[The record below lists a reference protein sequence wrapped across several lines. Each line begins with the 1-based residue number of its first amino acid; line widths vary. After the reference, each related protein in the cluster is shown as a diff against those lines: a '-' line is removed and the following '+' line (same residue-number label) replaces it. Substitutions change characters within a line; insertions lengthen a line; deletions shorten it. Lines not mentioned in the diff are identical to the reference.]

1 MIGERQGAIL
11 FVSNAD
17 TELLAVGSIVHR
29 LPAGLSEVRAA
40 HADRLDVAPPV
51 DGTELVLVRLLGG
64 RRAWEQQF
72 DELRRACVDAGVPFI
87 ALGGEATPDGEM
99 TLLSTVPAGIAA
111 EAHRYLAAGGP
122 ANVEQLLRFV
132 ADTVLLA
139 GHGFE
144 PPAPVPMAGVWDGAG
159 LGGPSAERDR
169 ARPLV
174 GVIFYRAHLVAGN
187 TQFVADLCGAI
198 ERAGADALP
207 VFCYSLRPDAEGRVA
222 ALELCREHGVDALV
236 TTVLAMGGS
245 AGTGAPDAHATD
257 APAAHAADDQA
268 WEVPQLAELGVP
280 VLQAPSSNR
289 PRHEWAD
296 DDAGLTPL
304 DVAMGVAIPEF
315 DGRIVGPAFAFK
327 EQVDDGGALGTPL
340 AASRT
345 DPERTARVAGM
356 AVRLAGLRRIAPAD
370 KRVAV
375 VLSAYPTKRSRLGN
389 AVGLD
394 TPASAIRLLESLRDA
409 GYGVDRIPGSGDS
422 LMAELAERLTYDRP
436 TLRPA
441 EADLA
446 VGSLD
451 AGDYAAWFATLPAGA
466 RELVEA
472 VWGAPPGEVY
482 VVPQRGEGVADAI
495 VFPGLDLGNVLVTI
509 QPPRGFGADPIG
521 AYHAPDVPPPHHYLA
536 FYRWLVDVW
545 GAHAVVHLGK
555 HGTLEW
561 LPGKANAL
569 SAGCFPDAALGDVP
583 LVYPFVVND
592 PGEGTQAKR
601 RTHAVVVDHLV
612 PPMTRA
618 EATDEVARLERLLDA
633 YATAQAMDPAKLP
646 ALRQRVWELL
656 VEAEIHRDLGL
667 DAPPG
672 ETFDDMVLHVDGYLC
687 ALKDAQI
694 RGGLH
699 VLGEAPG
706 GDALVDLVLA
716 ITRLPQGTVPSL
728 RAAVAAEL
736 GLDPRA
742 ERRHEV
748 DTIEA
753 ACRAR
758 VEALAEA
765 GWTPPEALSPG
776 SADLACM
783 RVGKRHASTPKPGAA
798 GPADRAN
805 HTDRA
810 DGVDRVE
817 RWICTRLVPALR
829 RTPDEIGNVLAALDG
844 RYVPAGPSGAPTRG
858 AAHVLPTGR
867 NFYSVDPK
875 ALPSP
880 LSWEVGAQLADAL
893 VERHVAETG
902 EAPTTVGLVLW
913 GTAAMRTGGDDAAQA
928 LALLGVRP
936 TWDDDSGRVTGLEV
950 VTADELGRPRV
961 DVTLRISGFFRDAF
975 PHLVAL
981 LDDAVRLVA
990 GLDEPP
996 EVNPVR
1002 AVGGDDARIWGP
1014 PPGGYGSG
1022 ILPVIERGS
1031 WRTDADLAEVYLAWS
1046 GFAYGRDRFGEPA
1059 PEAMRRRFAAI
1070 DVAVKN
1076 QDNREHDIFDS
1087 DDYLQDHGGMV
1098 AAVRALTGRAP
1109 RAWFGDTS
1117 DPAAPKVRALAEEAA
1132 RVVRS
1137 RVLNPR
1143 WIGAMQRHGYKGAF
1157 ELAATV
1163 DYLFGYDATTGVVED
1178 WMYERVT
1185 VAYLGDRDVR
1195 AFFRASNRWAMSAIA
1210 ERLLEADRRGMWRA
1224 SDAARKILVEAVLEA
1239 EGWEEERS

>member
-1 MIGERQGAIL
+1 MTGDRHGSIL
-11 FVSNAD
+11 FVSNAE

-29 LPAGLSEVRAA
+29 LPAGFPDVRAA
-40 HADRLDVAPPV
+40 HPDRLDVVPPV
-51 DGTELVLVRLLGG
+51 DATALVVVRLLGG
-64 RRAWEQQF
+64 RRAWEQPF
-72 DELRRACVDAGVPFI
+72 DALRSACVDAGVPLT

-99 TLLSTVPAGIAA
+99 TLLSTVPAGIVA

-122 ANVEQLLRFV
+122 ANVEHLLRFV
-132 ADTVLLA
+132 ADTVLGG

-159 LGGPSAERDR
+159 LGRPNAERDP
-169 ARPLV
+169 ARLLV

-187 TQFVADLCGAI
+187 TQFVADLCGAL

-222 ALELCREHGVDALV
+222 ALALCRDHGVDALV
-236 TTVLAMGGS
+236 TAVLAMGGS
-245 AGTGAPDAHATD
+245 SGAGSAGDPGSPDA
-257 APAAHAADDQA
+257 AADDEA

-289 PRHEWAD
+289 PRHAWAT

-315 DGRIVGPAFAFK
+315 DGRIIGPAFAFK
-327 EQVDDGGALGTPL
+327 EQVDDGGSLGTPL

-356 AVRLAGLRRIAPAD
+356 VVRLAGLRHVPPSD

-394 TPASAIRLLESLRDA
+394 TPASAIRLLQALGDA
-409 GYGVDRIPGSGDS
+409 GYTVDRIPESGDA
-422 LMAELAERLTYDRP
+422 LMAELAERLTYDRA
-436 TLRPA
+436 TLTPA

-446 VGSLD
+446 VGHLD
-451 AGDYAAWFATLPAGA
+451 ADDYTAWFATLPDDA

-472 VWGAPPGEVY
+472 MWGAPPGEVY
-482 VVPQRGEGVADAI
+482 VVPPREATVADAI
-495 VFPGLDLGNVLVTI
+495 VFPGIDLGNVLVTI

-536 FYRWLVDVW
+536 FYRWLADGW
-545 GAHAVVHLGK
+545 GADAVVHVGK

-601 RTHAVVVDHLV
+601 RAHAVVVDHLV

-618 EATDEVARLERLLDA
+618 EATDDMAQLESLLDA

-646 ALRQRVWELL
+646 ALRRRVWELL

-667 DAPPG
+667 DAPPD

-699 VLGEAPG
+699 VLGEAPDG
-706 GDALVDLVLA
+706 EALVDLVLA

-728 RAAVAAEL
+728 RAAVADEL

-742 ERRHEV
+742 EHRHEV
-748 DTIEA
+748 DAIEA
-753 ACRAR
+753 ACRTR
-758 VEALAEA
+758 VEALAAA
-765 GWTPPEALSPG
+765 GWTTSSVDA
-776 SADLACM
+776 
-783 RVGKRHASTPKPGAA
+783 T
-798 GPADRAN
+798 
-805 HTDRA
+805 
-810 DGVDRVE
+810 VDRVE
-817 RWICTRLVPALR
+817 RWICERLVPALR
-829 RTPDEIGNVLAALDG
+829 RAPDEIGNVLAALDG

-880 LSWEVGAQLADAL
+880 LSWEVGVQLADAL

-902 EAPTTVGLVLW
+902 TAPSTVGLVLW

-936 TWDDDSGRVTGLEV
+936 TWDDDSRRVTGLEV
-950 VTADELGRPRV
+950 VPADELGRPRV

-981 LDDAVRLVA
+981 LDDAVRLA
-990 GLDEPP
+990 ASLDEPP

-1002 AVGGDDARIWGP
+1002 AAGGDDARIWGP

-1046 GFAYGRDRFGEPA
+1046 GFAYGRDRFGDPA

-1087 DDYLQDHGGMV
+1087 DDYLQDHGGMI
-1098 AAVRALTGRAP
+1098 AAVRALTGREP

-1117 DPAAPKVRALAEEAA
+1117 DPTAPKVRALAEEAA

-1195 AFFRASNRWAMSAIA
+1195 AFFRASNRWAMSTIA